1 MSFREWWAVIILV
14 LLDFLRQGR
23 GLGQSDEGKIMKK
36 KKKKKISRIILMLMG
51 ARRKNRLS
59 K

>member
-1 MSFREWWAVIILV
+1 MIILV

>member
-1 MSFREWWAVIILV
+1 MIILV

-36 KKKKKISRIILMLMG
+36 KKKEKDKSYNTDVNG
-51 ARRKNRLS
+51 CT
-59 K
+59 

>member
-1 MSFREWWAVIILV
+1 MIILV

-36 KKKKKISRIILMLMG
+36 KKKKKKISRIILMLMG